1 MSLIITSNV
10 NLDDDLTQSNIFKP
24 YSYTNSL
31 NNNIIKIPPNS
42 EIALESAKINKSG
55 VFTLS
60 NQNDSFGLYYGK
72 KLVDGTFNLNDSTGN
87 VMIGNIGNIQNGDYL
102 ETNVNDL
109 AFQIEKGMLNTISHP
124 SIVKGLDDGGNVI
137 GGLTCNAS
145 YNASTLDFE
154 GYSWKITQHT
164 DNETSDASLGTSTGG
179 VTNLTGVDD
188 NNNVTYDAT
197 AGLFTLNTNKPTQ
210 VRFDAYP
217 ITNNGFTGVAA
228 SNETTHEG
236 IEFDIT
242 AANTAGAK
250 WCVGLVRPN
259 IASDFN
265 DNDDAIAYL
274 PTYFDAGAEMP
285 ASEGLFAKNQYW
297 DYCVRRIGNNLRV
310 FQSCFR
316 SSRTSGNRNNL
327 VLNPIIYWGAHNT
340 NFNAEYDIGVNASNF
355 VKFKFSISNEKV
367 VIQAIDNKGIYFDLV
382 NQDQAVTPLK
392 KNVATPVNIC
402 QWHMFPSVFLNKATT
417 ITISNYYVYEALE
430 GSYSAF
436 DENLIYW
443 RKLCNAGL
451 STTFGQ
457 SIENRRWNNQASAT
471 VRTPLGVDANGVM
484 DDSQLIFTLAPS
496 ELYGNIVTA
505 PTNSQYTFGFI
516 GRSLVDTLNASTV
529 TTQTIQSDIAPKL
542 ISNVSL
548 FIRLNNFSQNCT
560 NARRGTSTSKIVAH
574 LPRFDNSGNETG
586 GLYFQPNQRVYLKLN
601 NPSELLINQVDVD
614 IVYDNEQLCQAITGK
629 TIIVFHI
636 QDSK

>member
-1 MSLIITSNV
+1 MLAWLGRIACQRLYWSTSV
-10 NLDDDLTQSNIFKP
+10 
-24 YSYTNSL
+24 
-31 NNNIIKIPPNS
+31 
-42 EIALESAKINKSG
+42 
-55 VFTLS
+55 
-60 NQNDSFGLYYGK
+60 
-72 KLVDGTFNLNDSTGN
+72 
-87 VMIGNIGNIQNGDYL
+87 
-102 ETNVNDL
+102 
-109 AFQIEKGMLNTISHP
+109 
-124 SIVKGLDDGGNVI
+124 
-137 GGLTCNAS
+137 
-145 YNASTLDFE
+145 TLDFIVSGLAKE
-154 GYSWKITQHT
+154 RCQ
-164 DNETSDASLGTSTGG
+164 DALVRIPDLRLNAS
-179 VTNLTGVDD
+179 
-188 NNNVTYDAT
+188 
-197 AGLFTLNTNKPTQ
+197 AGLFTLNTATPTQ
-210 VRFDAYP
+210 VRFDGYP
-217 ITNNGFTGVAA
+217 ITNHGFKNVAA
-228 SNETTHEG
+228 ANASTHEG

-250 WCVGLVRPN
+250 WMVGLVRPN

-265 DNDDAIAYL
+265 GSDDAIAYL
-274 PTYFDAGAEMP
+274 PTYFDAAASMP
-285 ASEGLFAKNQYW
+285 ASEGLFPVNHFW
-297 DYCVRRIGNNLRV
+297 DYCVRRIGNKLRV

-340 NFNAEYDIGVNASNF
+340 NFGAEYDIGGNASKF

-367 VIQAIDNKGIYFDLV
+367 VIQAIDNKGAYFDLV
-382 NQDQAVTPLK
+382 NQDQAVTPVK
-392 KNVATPVNIC
+392 NNVATPVNIC
-402 QWHMFPSVFLNKATT
+402 QWHMFPSVYLDKATT

-430 GSYSAF
+430 DTYSAF

-451 STTFGQ
+451 ATTFGQ
-457 SIENRRWNNQASAT
+457 SIENRTWNNQASAT
-471 VRTPLGVDANGVM
+471 VRAPLGVDSHGVM
-484 DDSQLIFTLAPS
+484 DESQFIFTLAPS
-496 ELYGNIVTA
+496 ELYGKVVTA
-505 PTNSQYTFGFI
+505 PANTQYTFGFV
-516 GRSLVDTLNASTV
+516 GRSLVDTLTDSTN